1 MLTTILF
8 DLDGTLLP
16 FAQDDFIRC
25 YFKALAGRLAPM
37 GYESK
42 KLTDAIWKGTA
53 AMIANDGQATNRQAF
68 WACFTQEMGIE
79 ALALEGLFN
88 DFYARDFNEAK
99 RCLQAEP
106 DHGPLLQGL
115 REKGYGLVLA
125 TNPIFPL
132 VAVESRLGWV
142 GLKAG
147 DFDFITTYENSRRSK
162 PNPGY
167 YLDILQQ
174 TGRDAG
180 SCLMIGNNPVD
191 DAAAQ
196 KAGIQV
202 YLVTDCL
209 ENPQGLPI
217 DGYSHGSFQEL
228 QSFLEGLPALYAQL
242 AQVDPDAAGSI
253 HPNDEKRIIR
263 ALEVFLSTGKP
274 LSQHDRESRALPNRY
289 TPLTI
294 VLNFAQR
301 PHLWERID
309 RRVDQMMAQG
319 LEGEVRALLE
329 SGIPPDCT
337 AMQAIGYKE
346 LAAAIRSGLP
356 VQSGAEEVKLRSRQY
371 AKRQLTW
378 FRRNRDARWFEW
390 EKIPDFSAALSFS
403 TELIREAGLQ

>member
-1 MLTTILF
+1 MKPNILVIC
-8 DLDGTLLP
+8 GPT
-16 FAQDDFIRC
+16 ASG
-25 YFKALAGRLAPM
+25 KTALAAELALRFGGEVVSADSM
-37 GYESK
+37 QVYRRM
-42 KLTDAIWKGTA
+42 DIGTA
-53 AMIANDGQATNRQAF
+53 KPTQSEQRGVPHHMIDVAEPEENYSVARYVADAVPIVDGILARGKLPIIAGGTGLYIDHLVAGRQFAPF
-68 WACFTQEMGIE
+68 QPGS
-79 ALALEGLFN
+79 GL
-88 DFYARDFNEAK
+88 RPQ
-99 RCLQAEP
+99 LQARAR
-106 DHGPLLQGL
+106 Q
-115 REKGYGLVLA
+115 
-125 TNPIFPL
+125 
-132 VAVESRLGWV
+132 
-142 GLKAG
+142 
-147 DFDFITTYENSRRSK
+147 
-162 PNPGY
+162 
-167 YLDILQQ
+167 
-174 TGRDAG
+174 
-180 SCLMIGNNPVD
+180 
-191 DAAAQ
+191 
-196 KAGIQV
+196 
-202 YLVTDCL
+202 
-209 ENPQGLPI
+209 
-217 DGYSHGSFQEL
+217 
-228 QSFLEGLPALYAQL
+228 EGLPALYAQL

-274 LSQHDRESRALPNRY
+274 LSQHDRESRALPSRY

-294 VLNFAQR
+294 ALNFAQR

>member
-1 MLTTILF
+1 MKPNILVIC
-8 DLDGTLLP
+8 GPT
-16 FAQDDFIRC
+16 ASG
-25 YFKALAGRLAPM
+25 KTALAAELALRFGGEVVSADSM
-37 GYESK
+37 QVYRRM
-42 KLTDAIWKGTA
+42 DIGTA
-53 AMIANDGQATNRQAF
+53 KPTQSEQRGVPHHMIDVAEPEENYSVARYVADAVPIVDGILARGKLPIIAGGTGLYIDHLVAGRQFAPF
-68 WACFTQEMGIE
+68 QPDS
-79 ALALEGLFN
+79 GL
-88 DFYARDFNEAK
+88 RPQ
-99 RCLQAEP
+99 LQARAR
-106 DHGPLLQGL
+106 Q
-115 REKGYGLVLA
+115 
-125 TNPIFPL
+125 
-132 VAVESRLGWV
+132 
-142 GLKAG
+142 
-147 DFDFITTYENSRRSK
+147 
-162 PNPGY
+162 
-167 YLDILQQ
+167 
-174 TGRDAG
+174 
-180 SCLMIGNNPVD
+180 
-191 DAAAQ
+191 
-196 KAGIQV
+196 
-202 YLVTDCL
+202 
-209 ENPQGLPI
+209 
-217 DGYSHGSFQEL
+217 
-228 QSFLEGLPALYAQL
+228 EGLPALYAQL

-274 LSQHDRESRALPNRY
+274 LSQHDRESRALPSRY

-346 LAAAIRSGLP
+346 LAAAIRSGRP
-356 VQSGAEEVKLRSRQY
+356 ADDGAEEVKLRSRQY